1 MLAKLRLGW
10 DGEVLLPY
18 PSDQQRER
26 ALGVRKEQD
35 LRRDSTYGE
44 KEYYLPLQMVV

>member
-1 MLAKLRLGW
+1 M
-10 DGEVLLPY
+10 PY

-44 KEYYLPLQMVV
+44 KEYYLPLIDGGLKVNLRKS